1 MRSSAVTMHTILAQL
16 CTLKLAGLATGLEE
30 QLTQPGMA
38 AMS

>member
-1 MRSSAVTMHTILAQL
+1 MHTILAQL